1 MTYDFMFSSMLDTR
15 HDILTSY
22 FLCLTHSSMKNIQI
36 SSGMKFPTFVFFSF
50 QTKNVTIWSCH
61 HLKNIIIFKWN
72 EKCHHLTVSP
82 FEIIYGFSYQFEN
95 VTIWICHHLKT
106 FQTSHH
112 IGMKAHFLFSQ
123 FFSDQAFIWWQMSPY
138 ECLVW
143 KFSHLS
149 PKNGFQMVTIRK
161 VLP

>member
-1 MTYDFMFSSMLDTR
+1 
-15 HDILTSY
+15 
-22 FLCLTHSSMKNIQI
+22 MKNIQI
-36 SSGMKFPTFVFFSF
+36 SSGMKLLLFCIFSF
-50 QTKNVTIWSCH
+50 QAKNVTIWSCH
-61 HLKNIIIFKWN
+61 HLKNIKIFKWS

-123 FFSDQAFIWWQMSPY
+123 FFSDQAFIWWQMSNMSAWSENFHTCHQKMAFKWWRSERFY
-138 ECLVW
+138 HRDNTCFCCSSGV
-143 KFSHLS
+143 SD
-149 PKNGFQMVTIRK
+149 NINI
-161 VLP
+161 

>member
-1 MTYDFMFSSMLDTR
+1 MGYRLVW
-15 HDILTSY
+15 
-22 FLCLTHSSMKNIQI
+22 KNIQI

-112 IGMKAHFLFSQ
+112 IGMKAHFFIFTI
-123 FFSDQAFIWWQMSPY
+123 FFRPSI
-138 ECLVW
+138 
-143 KFSHLS
+143 H
-149 PKNGFQMVTIRK
+149 MVTNVTIW
-161 VLP
+161 VLGLKIFTPVTKKWLSNGDDQKGFTIEENF

>member
-1 MTYDFMFSSMLDTR
+1 MISCFLLCMIPVM
-15 HDILTSY
+15 TSY
-22 FLCLTHSSMKNIQI
+22 YGSSMKKHSDQQWYEIPNFCI
-36 SSGMKFPTFVFFSF
+36 FSF